1 MLAKFINL
9 KISRDKHYSW
19 KKKITV
25 NVQLTWNIQ
34 HGSSLAIVTASSP
47 VGNVLSH
54 TKILSVTSIY
64 VLEIVVQAA
73 LTEN

>member
-19 KKKITV
+19 KKITV
-25 NVQLTWNIQ
+25 NVQLAWNIQ

-54 TKILSVTSIY
+54 TKVLSLTSIY
-64 VLEIVVQAA
+64 VLQIVVQAA

>member
-1 MLAKFINL
+1 MLGKFISL

-19 KKKITV
+19 KKITV
-25 NVQLTWNIQ
+25 NVQLAWNIQ
-34 HGSSLAIVTASSP
+34 HGYSLGIVTASSP

-54 TKILSVTSIY
+54 RKILSLTSIY
-64 VLEIVVQAA
+64 LLEIVVQAA